1 MSKTL
6 RIEQLSVSY
15 AGKPVLCD
23 LSMAIQR
30 GEMVALLG
38 PSGCGKTTLLN
49 ALCGFIATDHGQIW
63 LDDED
68 VTQANAQSRQMVQV
82 FQSYA
87 LWPHMSVFGNIAYG
101 LKVRKWPAKKIVQRV
116 TEMLELVNLPLS
128 LAKNPV
134 TALSGG
140 QRQRVALARALAVK
154 PSVLLLDEP
163 LSNLD
168 AKVRLSVRHEI
179 KQLQQQLGFTS
190 VLVTHDREEALVM
203 ADRIAVMNQGKIE
216 QFCEPEVIYHHPN
229 SAFVADFMGL
239 DNQFRVSGEQ
249 LNQILPEESKRLG
262 QQNYCVYFRPESA
275 QILLLDENE
284 PSDGICLDACVSQS
298 VFQGQYYR
306 HGLETVYGTCWCDH
320 KHPLADGQSI
330 KLFIPLMALHIFAA
344 PSVH

>member
-15 AGKPVLCD
+15 AGKQVLCD

-49 ALCGFIATDHGQIW
+49 ALCGFIQADHGQIW
-63 LDDED
+63 LDNEN

-101 LKVRKWPAKKIVQRV
+101 LKIRGCGAKEIEQRV
-116 TEMLELVNLPLS
+116 IQMLKLVKLPLELL
-128 LAKNPV
+128 KNSV

-140 QRQRVALARALAVK
+140 QRQRVALARALIVK

-216 QFCEPEVIYHHPN
+216 QFCEPETIYHHPN

-239 DNQFRVSGEQ
+239 DNHFNVNANKLTQLLNDGIERSGEHHYS
-249 LNQILPEESKRLG
+249 I
-262 QQNYCVYFRPESA
+262 YFRPEDV
-275 QILLLDENE
+275 QIFFSQNHCPVE
-284 PSDGICLDACVSQS
+284 GICLDAKVTQS
-298 VFQGQYYR
+298 VFQGQSYR
-306 HGLETVYGTCWCDH
+306 HGLETIYGPCWGSH
-320 KHPLADGQSI
+320 EQALESGLNV
-330 KLFIPLMALHIFAA
+330 KLFVPLVALHIYKAL
-344 PSVH
+344 SVH

>member
-15 AGKPVLCD
+15 AGKPVLCE

-49 ALCGFIATDHGQIW
+49 ALCGFIQTDRGQIW
-63 LDDED
+63 LDNED

-101 LKVRKWPAKKIVQRV
+101 LKVRGWSAKAIEQRV
-116 TEMLELVNLPLS
+116 AQMLELVNLPWV
-128 LAKNPV
+128 LAKSSV
-134 TALSGG
+134 TTLSGG
-140 QRQRVALARALAVK
+140 QCQRVALARALAVK

-216 QFCEPEVIYHHPN
+216 QFCEPETIYHHPK

-239 DNQFRVSGEQ
+239 DNHFRVRGEQ
-249 LNQILPEESKRLG
+249 LNQLLKEDSKRSA
-262 QQNYCVYFRPESA
+262 QQYYSIYFRPESA
-275 QILLLDENE
+275 QILFSADSF
-284 PSDGICLDACVSQS
+284 PSDGIGIDARVSQS
-298 VFQGQYYR
+298 VFQGQSYR
-306 HGLETVYGTCWCDH
+306 HGLETVYGACWCDYEQ
-320 KHPLADGQSI
+320 PLAHGQSV
-330 KLFIPLMALHIFAA
+330 KLFIPLRALHIFVA